1 MITAVIS
8 LLESG
13 YKNFEQ
19 IKQLSDKISNTI
31 LCDEISVLIIVVDN
45 DTFESADENKLRN
58 IFLTETGV
66 VQARLDRY
74 NGKTKLD
81 HILGED

>member
-74 NGKTKLD
+74 NGKTELD

>member
-8 LLESG
+8 LPESG
-13 YKNFEQ
+13 YKNTEQ
-19 IKQLSDKISNTI
+19 IKQVSDKISNTI

-58 IFLTETGV
+58 IFLTKTGV
-66 VQARLDRY
+66 AQARLDRCD
-74 NGKTKLD
+74 GETELD
-81 HILGED
+81 HILGEG